1 MSVHN
6 KHISNALINESSPY
20 LLQHAYNP
28 VHWMPWNEKAWLKAK
43 EEDKLV
49 IVSIGYSACHWCH
62 VMEHESFEN
71 QDVADLMSQHF
82 VSIKVDREERPDI
95 DHIYMDAVQLITGH
109 GGWPLNAICLP
120 DGKPVYAGTYFKR
133 EQWMYLLSFL
143 EEEYRTKRSET
154 LKRAE
159 AITHD
164 LKQLDIIPLAANEP
178 FSPEVVNDIK
188 EKMIRNWDFQY
199 GGRRGAPK
207 FPMPS
212 SLLLMLDLFH
222 INKDKKI
229 LVAITITLD
238 SLIMGGIYDHV
249 GGGFAR
255 YSVDEYWHIP
265 HFEKMLYDNAQL
277 LEVYARAFQ
286 LTRKDEY
293 KAVVYRTF
301 EFLQRDLRD
310 TTGIYYSALDAD
322 SEGVEGKY
330 YVWSIEELKSILA
343 DDYTLFTERFLISED
358 GNFEGENHLVRK
370 ALTGLGSEQER
381 SWMNK
386 LYAVR
391 TKRIAPG
398 LDDKSITSWN
408 ALLAKA
414 LSVCSSVF
422 SDEEFLIEAK
432 QINTFFKNN
441 ILQLDSILYRNY
453 KNGKVSTPAFL
464 EDYATLIASNIAL
477 YSATF
482 NEEYLNVAKQLTDH
496 CIQHFYN
503 TQNGMFFFTSID
515 DEPLISRKTE
525 TADNVIPSSN
535 AIMANA
541 LHYLG
546 EVFDD
551 NRYQRMALQMAQNMQ
566 KLTEE
571 HPFFYSAWAR
581 LELSIIAGYTQVA
594 VIGDKYA
601 AIKKEFDQLALS
613 HVLIMGA
620 KLDSALPL
628 LKDKFI
634 FGETLIYVC
643 KNKSCS
649 LPVQTVKEA
658 MRLINQ

>member
-1 MSVHN
+1 MSEHN
-6 KHISNALINESSPY
+6 NHISNALIHETSPY

-28 VHWMPWNEKAWLKAK
+28 VQWMPWNEKAWLKAK

-71 QDVADLMSQHF
+71 QEVAALMNQHF

-143 EEEYRTKRSET
+143 EEEYRNKRSET

-164 LKQLDIIPLAANEP
+164 LKQLDIIPLAANVP
-178 FSPEVVNDIK
+178 FSPVVVDDIK

-222 INKDKKI
+222 FNNDEKV
-229 LVAITITLD
+229 LEAITVTLD
-238 SLIMGGIYDHV
+238 SLIMGGIFDHV

-277 LEVYARAFQ
+277 LEVFAKAYQ
-286 LTRKDEY
+286 LTRKEEY
-293 KAVVYRTF
+293 KAVIYKTF

-310 TTGIYYSALDAD
+310 STGIYYSALDAD

-330 YVWSIEELKSILA
+330 YVWSIDELKAILA
-343 DDYTLFTERFLISED
+343 NDYTLFVERFLISED

-370 ALTGLGSEQER
+370 SLAGFGSTQEQN
-381 SWMNK
+381 WMNK

-391 TKRIAPG
+391 SSRIAPG

-408 ALLAKA
+408 ALLVKA
-414 LSVCSSVF
+414 LSVCYSVF
-422 SDEEFLIEAK
+422 NDARFLTEAE
-432 QINTFFKNN
+432 QINTCIKQNL
-441 ILQLDSILYRNY
+441 LQSGTILYRNF
-453 KNGKVSTPAFL
+453 KKGKVSTPAFL
-464 EDYATLIASNIAL
+464 EDYGTCIASNIAL

-482 NEEYLNVAKQLTDH
+482 QEEYLFAAKSLTDY

-503 TQNGMFFFTSID
+503 AQNGMFFFTSID

-541 LHYLG
+541 LYYLG

-551 NRYQRMALQMAQNMQ
+551 SSYQRMALQMAQNMQ

-581 LELSIIAGYTQVA
+581 LELRIIAGSTQVA
-594 VIGDKYA
+594 IVGEQCEAMKN
-601 AIKKEFDQLALS
+601 ELDQLALS
-613 HVLIMGA
+613 NVLVLGA
-620 KLDSALPL
+620 KSNSRLPL
-628 LKDKFI
+628 LKDKHI
-634 FGETLIYVC
+634 MGKTLLYIC

-658 MRLINQ
+658 IDLINA

>member
-1 MSVHN
+1 MSEHN
-6 KHISNALINESSPY
+6 SHISNALIHETSPY

-28 VHWMPWNEKAWLKAK
+28 VQWMPWNEKAWLKAK

-71 QDVADLMSQHF
+71 QEVAALMNQHF

-120 DGKPVYAGTYFKR
+120 DGKPVYAGTYFKQ

-143 EEEYRTKRSET
+143 EEEYRNKRLET

-164 LKQLDIIPLAANEP
+164 LKHLDIIPLADNAP
-178 FSPEVVNDIK
+178 FSPVVVDDIK

-212 SLLLMLDLFH
+212 SLLLMMDLFH
-222 INKDKKI
+222 VSNDKKI
-229 LVAITITLD
+229 FEAITITLD
-238 SLIMGGIYDHV
+238 SLIMGGIFDHV

-277 LEVYARAFQ
+277 LEVFARAFQ
-286 LTRKDEY
+286 LTGKEEY

-301 EFLQRDLRD
+301 EFLKRDLRD
-310 TTGIYYSALDAD
+310 ASGIYYSALDAD

-330 YVWSIEELKSILA
+330 YVWSVAELQSILGQ
-343 DDYTLFTERFLISED
+343 DFTRFTDRFLVSD
-358 GNFEGENHLVRK
+358 AGNFEGENHLVRK
-370 ALTGLGSEQER
+370 VLNGFGSQQEMN
-381 SWMNK
+381 WMESLN
-386 LYAVR
+386 AVR
-391 TKRIAPG
+391 NKRIAPG

-408 ALLAKA
+408 ALLVKA
-414 LSVCSSVF
+414 LSVCASVF
-422 SDEEFLIEAK
+422 NDVQFLNEAEQIYTFIENNLLNV
-432 QINTFFKNN
+432 NT
-441 ILQLDSILYRNY
+441 QLFRNY

-464 EDYATLIASNIAL
+464 EDYAVLISAAVAL

-482 NEEYLNVAKQLTDH
+482 NEAYLHKAKVMTDY
-496 CIQHFYN
+496 CVQHFYN
-503 TQNGMFFFTSID
+503 AQNGMFFFTSIN

-535 AIMANA
+535 ALMANA
-541 LHYLG
+541 LQYLG
-546 EVFDD
+546 EVFDEQQF
-551 NRYQRMALQMAQNMQ
+551 QRMALQMAQNMH

-581 LELSIIAGYTQVA
+581 LALGFISGFTQVA
-594 VIGDKYA
+594 IVGAHYLNVKA
-601 AIKKEFDQLALS
+601 EFNQLSLS
-613 HVLIMGA
+613 HVLFMG
-620 KLDSALPL
+620 SASKSTLPL
-628 LKDKFI
+628 LMDKGI
-634 FGETLIYVC
+634 EDETLIFVC
-643 KNKSCS
+643 KNNSCS
-649 LPVQTVKEA
+649 LPVKTIAEA
-658 MRLINQ
+658 LILMNR